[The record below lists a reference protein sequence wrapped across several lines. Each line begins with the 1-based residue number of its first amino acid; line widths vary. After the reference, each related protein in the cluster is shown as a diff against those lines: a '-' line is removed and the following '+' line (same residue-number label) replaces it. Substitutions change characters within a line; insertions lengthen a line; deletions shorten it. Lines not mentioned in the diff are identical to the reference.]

1 MTRRLVVG
9 YLAITV
15 LVLAI
20 LEIPL
25 ALTYSK
31 RQLENV
37 NSIIDGDAYILAAQ
51 AQAPLEGTT
60 SSAALAA
67 RATAYQK
74 TWNRRVVV
82 VDVNGDAIV
91 DTDPPPDKSPERN
104 FKNDARPEFQIALD
118 GRISRGSRSSETLHA
133 RFVYVAVPVVSSGLV
148 IGALRISYPIGGTY
162 ARIHNYWFVLILL
175 ALVTLGAVTLV
186 GVVVARWMNGPL
198 LAVQHSAVALGRGDL
213 MARAPTRQGP
223 PEVRQLAESF
233 NRTAT
238 RLQELISSQDA
249 FVADA
254 SHQLRTPLTAL
265 RLRLENLEGEVSD
278 DSADDL
284 EAAMSE
290 TDRLSRLVNGLLAL
304 ARAER
309 GGTPDKREQ
318 IGVAATLFDRQ
329 RTWEPFANER
339 DISVVVET
347 PPDVQVMATP
357 DHLTQVLDNLIA
369 NALDASPDHSTIT
382 LSVRPGGLTAT
393 IHVVDQGP
401 GMTTEQRAR
410 AFDRFWRA
418 DESRSGFG
426 STGLGLSIVEKFVRA
441 DGGKIELL
449 DAPERGLDVAV
460 TLPRPPVL
468 APPTTR
474 RGSG

>member
-9 YLAITV
+9 YLAITLLV
-15 LVLAI
+15 LVI

-31 RQLENV
+31 RQLEHV
-37 NSIIDGDAYILAAQ
+37 TSLIEGDAYILASQ
-51 AQAPLEGTT
+51 AQAPL
-60 SSAALAA
+60 SRNAPRDQLLAQA
-67 RATAYQK
+67 NTYEVKQK
-74 TWNRRVVV
+74 GRVVV
-82 VDVNGDAIV
+82 VDINGDAVI
-91 DTDPPPDKSPERN
+91 DTQPPTGKNPERN
-104 FKNDARPEFQIALD
+104 FKSRPEFMMALAGKIA
-118 GRISRGSRSSETLHA
+118 RGSRASDTLGHPI
-133 RFVYVAVPVVSSGLV
+133 VYVAVPVVADGTLV
-148 IGALRISYPIGGTY
+148 GALRITY
-162 ARIHNYWFVLILL
+162 AIDTVNDRIRNYWLVLILL
-175 ALVTLGAVTLV
+175 ALVTLAAVTLV
-186 GVVVARWMNGPL
+186 GVVVARWMNRPL

-213 MARAPTRQGP
+213 TARAPATAGP

-265 RLRLENLEGEVSD
+265 RLRLENLEGETNPEA
-278 DSADDL
+278 ADDL
-284 EAAMSE
+284 EAALAE

-309 GGTPDKREQ
+309 GGGTDKRE
-318 IGVAATLFDRQ
+318 VVRLEATLLDRQ
-329 RTWEPFANER
+329 RTWQPFAAER
-339 DISVVVET
+339 AIAVAVDS
-347 PPDVQVMATP
+347 PPDLAVMATP

-369 NALDASPDHSTIT
+369 NALDASPDNSTII
-382 LSVRPGGLTAT
+382 LLARIGGFTAT
-393 IHVVDQGP
+393 VHVIDQGP
-401 GMTTEQRAR
+401 GLTAEQRAR

-441 DGGKIELL
+441 DGGSIELL
-449 DAPERGLDVAV
+449 DAPQHGLDVAI
-460 TLPRPPVL
+460 TLPR
-468 APPTTR
+468 APTAPR
-474 RGSG
+474 

>member
-9 YLAITV
+9 YLAITL

-31 RQLENV
+31 RQLETV
-37 NSIIDGDAYILAAQ
+37 NSIIEGDAYILATQ
-51 AQAPLEGTT
+51 AQSPLEGKLPITELEKAATSYQTT
-60 SSAALAA
+60 
-67 RATAYQK
+67 K
-74 TWNRRVVV
+74 NRRVVV
-82 VDVNGDAIV
+82 VDKNGDAVV
-91 DTDPPPDKSPERN
+91 DTDPPPGKNPERN
-104 FKNDARPEFQIALD
+104 FNNDGRPEFQAAL
-118 GRISRGSRSSETLHA
+118 GGQISRGSRSSETLHA
-133 RFVYVAVPVVSSGLV
+133 RFVYVAVPVVSSGTIL
-148 IGALRISYPIGGTY
+148 GALRISYPIGGVY
-162 ARIHNYWFVLILL
+162 NRIHNYWFVLILL

-186 GVVVARWMNGPL
+186 GVVVARWMNGPI

-213 MARAPTRQGP
+213 TARAPTTHGP
-223 PEVRQLAESF
+223 PEVRELAASF

-238 RLQELISSQDA
+238 RLQQLISSQDA

-265 RLRLENLEGEVSD
+265 RLRLENLEGEVGAE
-278 DSADDL
+278 SADDL
-284 EAAMSE
+284 EAAMAE

-309 GGTPDKREQ
+309 GGGVDQRE
-318 IGVAATLFDRQ
+318 VVRLEATLNDRQ
-329 RTWEPFANER
+329 RTWQPFAAER
-339 DISVVVET
+339 AIVVQVDAA
-347 PPDVQVMATP
+347 PDLAVMATP

-369 NALDASPDHSTIT
+369 NALDASPDNSTIT
-382 LSVRPGGLTAT
+382 LSGRTGGLTAT

-401 GMTTEQRAR
+401 GLTAEQRAR

-441 DGGKIELL
+441 DGGTIELL
-449 DAPERGLDVAV
+449 DAPQHGLDVAI
-460 TLPRPPVL
+460 TLPRPPV
-468 APPTTR
+468 PPR
-474 RGSG
+474 

>member
-9 YLAITV
+9 YLAITL

-31 RQLENV
+31 RQLEHV
-37 NSIIDGDAYILAAQ
+37 MRGIEHDAYVMATV
-51 AQAPLEGTT
+51 AQAPLDGKVSFTE
-60 SSAALAA
+60 LDA
-67 RATAYQK
+67 RAAAYQRD
-74 TWNRRVVV
+74 NHGRVVV
-82 VDVNGDAIV
+82 VDKNGDAKI
-91 DTDPPPDKSPERN
+91 DTQPPTGKENQERN
-104 FKNDARPEFQIALD
+104 FNNKERPEFVAALS
-118 GRISRGSRSSETLHA
+118 GKIMSGSRDSEKTLHA
-133 RFVYVAVPVVSSGLV
+133 RFVYVAVPVLSGGALL
-148 IGALRISYPIGGTY
+148 GALRISYPIGSTY
-162 ARIHNYWFVLILL
+162 AQIHSYWLVLVLL
-175 ALVTLGAVTLV
+175 ALVTLAAVTLV

-213 MARAPTRQGP
+213 MARAPTHHGP
-223 PEVRQLAESF
+223 SEVRELAASF

-238 RLQELISSQDA
+238 RLQQLISSQDA

-265 RLRLENLEGEVSD
+265 RLRLENLEGEMTAE
-278 DSADDL
+278 SAEDL
-284 EAAMSE
+284 EAAMAE

-309 GGTPDKREQ
+309 GGGTDQREVVRLEA
-318 IGVAATLFDRQ
+318 IFADRQ
-329 RTWEPFANER
+329 RTWQPFAAER
-339 DISVVVET
+339 AIAVEVDAAPELAVT
-347 PPDVQVMATP
+347 ATP

-369 NALDASPDHSTIT
+369 NALDASPDNSTIT
-382 LSVRPGGLTAT
+382 LAARPGGLTAT
-393 IHVVDQGP
+393 IHVIDQGP
-401 GMTTEQRAR
+401 GLTAEQRAR

-441 DGGKIELL
+441 DGGSIELL
-449 DAPERGLDVAV
+449 DAPQHGLDVAV
-460 TLPRPPVL
+460 TLPRPPV
-468 APPTTR
+468 PPR
-474 RGSG
+474 